1 MLSFGMIWAERTTS
15 MQFGWGYTVWRLQ
28 LFLWLYLSSRLQTSP
43 TPGLLALLWAGL
55 INKDFKLPRAF
66 SDSSYIITQ
75 CCSWW
80 SSARLSNSGKFSIFF
95 FFFFF
100 WSYYLP
106 LCSQSPA
113 QSPLTIHSIYLTAG
127 CFSFEKYSVPTLIL
141 FLACEQHSYSILPG
155 GRP

>member
-95 FFFFF
+95 FFF
-100 WSYYLP
+100 
-106 LCSQSPA
+106 
-113 QSPLTIHSIYLTAG
+113 
-127 CFSFEKYSVPTLIL
+127 L
-141 FLACEQHSYSILPG
+141 FLKLLSTPLLTEPCSEPTDHPFHISHCRVLQFWKIFSSHTDTIPSMWTT
-155 GRP
+155 